1 MIRRF
6 ILCIFCF
13 CTICLVACSR
23 EENQAITPLMKA
35 VSTGNKARVKRLL
48 KQDADVLAVLPG
60 TNDTL
65 LMMAVKYPD
74 ILGMLLEKNSSNINA
89 QDSDGWTALMLASLN
104 APGESTEL
112 LLKYGANP
120 EIRSTEAGRTALSWA
135 AGSGNMEALQNLIEA
150 HADINTIDNA
160 HQTPLMWAALMGKK
174 RAVELLLQ
182 AGADINIVDKNGNTV
197 FTRINKVKIKSF
209 PRLNTKLVDDYG
221 LTPLHLAAMHN
232 DVNLIYA
239 LIKQGMDPNII
250 NQKGGETPLM
260 RASIQGANQAI
271 KVLLKAGANIHLKD
285 ANGNTA
291 LMWAVS
297 SKDFPKT
304 VRLLLKNGARIDEKR
319 NDGLTPLMWAAKL
332 GLIKSVKVLL
342 ENGANPNLLDNQ
354 GKTAFAWAID
364 GEHTKIAHILL
375 KSGAPVS
382 NTNILRHTPIT
393 AITDLPATYQ
403 TKGKTLAKEQAVA
416 EDMTPL
422 LLAIHAEDL
431 SLMQELIQ
439 AGANVNTPDS
449 QKITPLMWAA
459 GYQSLE
465 MVKILLKAGADVN
478 ALSQG
483 INPPLMIA
491 SSFNNKE
498 IVEELLK
505 YGADIHL
512 KNSDG
517 ETALFAASTLGF
529 QINLAQYLAEE
540 GKDPEPLPQD
550 AAAKHAEIAKLL
562 IQRGAN
568 VNETNK
574 DNKTPLLWAVTFPN
588 HAPIVKVLLDAG
600 ADIHHKNNKGR
611 DAFAIAKDA
620 NDPEVLQ
627 LLQEKLSQEQKMD
640 KKVK

>member
-1 MIRRF
+1 MIRRL

-13 CTICLVACSR
+13 CTICLAACSR

-35 VSTGNKARVKRLL
+35 VSSGNEARVKRLL

-65 LMMAVKYPD
+65 LMMSVKYPD

-150 HADINTIDNA
+150 HADINTTDNE
-160 HQTPLMWAALMGKK
+160 HQTPLMWAALMGRKK
-174 RAVELLLQ
+174 AVELLLQ

-209 PRLNTKLVDDYG
+209 PQLNTELVDEYG

-232 DVNLIYA
+232 DVNLIQA
-239 LIKQGMDPNII
+239 LIKQGMDPNIV
-250 NQKGGETPLM
+250 NQKNRETPLM
-260 RASIQGANQAI
+260 RAAILGANQAI
-271 KVLLKAGANIHLKD
+271 KALLKSGANIHLKD

-364 GEHTKIAHILL
+364 GEHAEIAHILL
-375 KSGAPVS
+375 KSGASAP
-382 NTNILRHTPIT
+382 NTNMLRHTPIT

-403 TKGKTLAKEQAVA
+403 TKGKTLAKEQSVV

-449 QKITPLMWAA
+449 QKITPLMWAI

-465 MVKILLKAGADVN
+465 MVKMLLHAGADVN
-478 ALSQG
+478 TFSAET
-483 INPPLMIA
+483 NPPLLIA
-491 SSFNNKE
+491 AGYNNKE
-498 IVEELLK
+498 IVEDLLK
-505 YGADIHL
+505 YKANINVKNIH
-512 KNSDG
+512 G
-517 ETALFAASTLGF
+517 TTPLFRASTLHF
-529 QINLAQYLAEE
+529 QIEQAQKQAEE
-540 GKDPEPLPQD
+540 YGKDPELLPQD
-550 AAAKHAEIAKLL
+550 TAEKHAEIAKLL

-568 VNETNK
+568 VNETNN
-574 DNKTPLLWAVTFPN
+574 DSETPLLWAVRLSG

-611 DAFAIAKDA
+611 DAFDIAKDV
-620 NDPEVLQ
+620 NDPEVLR
-627 LLQEKLSQEQKMD
+627 LLQEKLHQE
-640 KKVK
+640 

>member
-74 ILGMLLEKNSSNINA
+74 ILEMLLEKDSSNINA
-89 QDSDGWTALMLASLN
+89 QTNDGWTALMLASLN
-104 APGESTEL
+104 APEESIEL
-112 LLKYGANP
+112 LLKYGANT
-120 EIRSTEAGRTALSWA
+120 EIKDTDGRTALSWA
-135 AGSGNMEALQNLIEA
+135 AGSGNIEALQQLISA
-150 HADINTIDNA
+150 HADVNSLDNE
-160 HQTPLMWAALMGKK
+160 HQTPLMWAALMGRKK
-174 RAVELLLQ
+174 AVELLLQ
-182 AGADINIVDKNGNTV
+182 AGADINIVDKNGKAV

-209 PRLNTKLVDDYG
+209 PQLNTELVDEYG
-221 LTPLHLAAMHN
+221 FTPLHWAAMQN
-232 DVNLIYA
+232 DTNLIHA
-239 LIKQGMDPNII
+239 LIKQGMSPDII
-250 NQKGGETPLM
+250 NQQKGETPLM

-271 KVLLKAGANIHLKD
+271 KALLKSGANIHLKD
-285 ANGNTA
+285 MNGNTA

-297 SKDFPKT
+297 SDDFPKT
-304 VRLLLKNGARIDEKR
+304 VKLLLKNNSQIDEK
-319 NDGLTPLMWAAKL
+319 NIEGLTPLMRASKR

-342 ENGANPNLLDNQ
+342 GNGANPNLLDNQ
-354 GKTAFAWAID
+354 GKSAFAWAID
-364 GEHTKIAHILL
+364 GEHTEIAHILL

-491 SSFNNKE
+491 SSYNNKE

>member
-60 TNDTL
+60 TNETL

-74 ILGMLLEKNSSNINA
+74 ILEMLLEKDSSNINA
-89 QDSDGWTALMLASLN
+89 QDSDGWTALMQAN
-104 APGESTEL
+104 APEESIKL
-112 LLKYGANP
+112 LLKYGADT
-120 EIRSTEAGRTALSWA
+120 EIKDKEGRTALSWA
-135 AGSGNMEALQNLIEA
+135 ASSGNIGALQQLISVHANL
-150 HADINTIDNA
+150 NTQDNDL
-160 HQTPLMWAALMGKK
+160 QTPLMWAVLMGQKK
-174 RAVELLLQ
+174 AAELLLQ
-182 AGADINIVDKNGNTV
+182 SGADINIVDARNDSV
-197 FTRINKVKIKSF
+197 FMRINKIKIKSF

-250 NQKGGETPLM
+250 NQKRGETPLM

-271 KVLLKAGANIHLKD
+271 KALLKSGANIHLKD

-304 VRLLLKNGARIDEKR
+304 VRLLLKNGARIDEKS
-319 NDGLTPLMWAAKL
+319 NDGLTPLMWSAKL

-342 ENGANPNLLDNQ
+342 AKGANPNLLDNQ
-354 GKTAFAWAID
+354 GKSAFAWAID
-364 GEHTKIAHILL
+364 GEHTEIAHILL
-375 KSGAPVS
+375 KSGAPAS
-382 NTNILRHTPIT
+382 NTNMLRHTPIT

-403 TKGKTLAKEQAVA
+403 TKGKTLAKEQTVV

-422 LLAIHAEDL
+422 LLAIHADDL

-449 QKITPLMWAA
+449 QKITPLMWAI

-465 MVKILLKAGADVN
+465 MVKMLLHAGADVN
-478 ALSQG
+478 TFSAET
-483 INPPLMIA
+483 NPPLLIA
-491 SSFNNKE
+491 AGYNNKE
-498 IVEELLK
+498 IVEDLLK
-505 YGADIHL
+505 YKADINV
-512 KNSDG
+512 KNIHG
-517 ETALFAASTLGF
+517 TTPLFRASTLHF
-529 QINLAQYLAEE
+529 QIEQAQKQAEAE

-550 AAAKHAEIAKLL
+550 AAAKHAEITKLL

-568 VNETNK
+568 VNETNNE
-574 DNKTPLLWAVTFPN
+574 NKTPLLWAVSLPG
-588 HAPIVKVLLDAG
+588 HAPIVKVLLEAG
-600 ADIHHKNNKGR
+600 ADIHHQNNKGR
-611 DAFAIAKDA
+611 DALDIAKDT
-620 NDPEVLQ
+620 NDPEILK
-627 LLQEKLSQEQKMD
+627 LLQEKLSQEQKQI
-640 KKVK
+640 KR